1 MQAPAVWVW
10 SSTIHASRPF
20 PAGENAPLNP
30 APVQAARASATVMP
44 TRFGTVTHGV
54 GVGAGVGRGVGAGV
68 GRGVGFGVGCG
79 VGAAAGVGWMVAAG
93 VAGASFS
100 LPGAG
105 VGLERLLA
113 PG

>member
-1 MQAPAVWVW
+1 MQVPAVWLW

-30 APVQAARASATVMP
+30 APVQAVRASATVMP
-44 TRFGTVTHGV
+44 TRFGTVAHGV

-68 GRGVGFGVGCG
+68 GFGVGFGVGRG
-79 VGAAAGVGWMVAAG
+79 VGAAVGAGWAVEAG
-93 VAGASFS
+93 VAGASVS

-105 VGLERLLA
+105 VGLERPLA